1 VLCVP
6 QVLDVNGLLIER
18 SITVLRDAQHEPVE
32 PDVRVGAFHVYN
44 RPGLQAFITM
54 LMERFV
60 VGVWSSA
67 RQHNLRGLVRHIFG
81 AYEERLAFAWGQEA
95 CTYAGTTADSKPLFL
110 KELGRVW
117 AEPAFASFG
126 PHNTLLVDDDAY
138 KAARNPP
145 NTAIHPKKVRRRR
158 RRPLGTCACASL
170 IPLVPPCLSQFSWCG
185 DASDTGLLQHGVLWD
200 YLERLSTQD
209 TVPGFVTAV
218 PFGAPAEPAHD
229 TSPEEKPE
237 TKTKKQHSK
246 RRRSSDECHDK

>member
-1 VLCVP
+1 MPSSRLRIGHGCLATLSRAICWCVCAP
-6 QVLDVNGLLIER
+6 LHACGSPRLGPRRAGHNASACCASQVLDVNGLLIER
-18 SITVLRDAQHEPVE
+18 SFTVLRNAHDEPVE
-32 PDVRVGAFHVYN
+32 PDLRVGSFHVYN

-81 AYEERLAFAWGQEA
+81 AYEERLAFAWGQES
-95 CTYAGTTADSKPLFL
+95 CTYAGTTADNKPLFL

-145 NTAIHPKKVRRRR
+145 NTAIHPKKVRRLRR
-158 RRPLGTCACASL
+158 RRPLAHARMLRTEPLACRF
-170 IPLVPPCLSQFSWCG
+170 PL
-185 DASDTGLLQHGVLWD
+185 
-200 YLERLSTQD
+200 
-209 TVPGFVTAV
+209 TVFV
-218 PFGAPAEPAHD
+218 G
-229 TSPEEKPE
+229 
-237 TKTKKQHSK
+237 
-246 RRRSSDECHDK
+246 R

>member
-1 VLCVP
+1 MAAALLLASAPLAWCPEPNPEELALPEEVDAVEPPAPRPLLPCNPQPRHLLVRVRAAARACKRAAGSRTAGRNAPALCAP

-18 SITVLRDAQHEPVE
+18 SITVLRNAQDEPVE
-32 PDVRVGAFHVYN
+32 PDMRVGAFHVYN

-81 AYEERLAFAWGQEA
+81 AYEERLAFAWGQES
-95 CTYAGTTADSKPLFL
+95 CTYAGTTADNKPLFL

-145 NTAIHPKKVRRRR
+145 NTAIHPKKVRRPRPRR
-158 RRPLGTCACASL
+158 LLACARPLG
-170 IPLVPPCLSQFSWCG
+170 
-185 DASDTGLLQHGVLWD
+185 
-200 YLERLSTQD
+200 Y
-209 TVPGFVTAV
+209 
-218 PFGAPAEPAHD
+218 
-229 TSPEEKPE
+229 
-237 TKTKKQHSK
+237 
-246 RRRSSDECHDK
+246 

>member
-1 VLCVP
+1 M
-6 QVLDVNGLLIER
+6 
-18 SITVLRDAQHEPVE
+18 
-32 PDVRVGAFHVYN
+32 RVGAFHVYN

-95 CTYAGTTADSKPLFL
+95 CTYAGTTADNKPLFL

-126 PHNTLLVDDDAY
+126 PYNTLLVDDDAY

-145 NTAIHPKKVRRRR
+145 NTAIHPKKVW
-158 RRPLGTCACASL
+158 RPLGTRTPSAASL
-170 IPLVPPCLSQFSWCG
+170 NPLAALSLSQFSWCS
-185 DASDTGLLQHGVLWD
+185 DVPDTGLLKHGVLWE

-218 PFGAPAEPAHD
+218 PFDAPAEPARD
-229 TSPEEKPE
+229 TNSEAKPE
-237 TKTKKQHSK
+237 PRRKKKSTANAEQTK
-246 RRRSSDECHDK
+246 